1 MGEAAQK
8 LLYSI
13 QEYLE
18 IEEKSLERYEYH
30 HGEIYMMAGGT
41 PNHSLL
47 QSNIATALNISL
59 RKGNKPCLTYGSD
72 LKIATSDDEY
82 LYADGVVICGKLEVS
97 AEIKNAATN
106 PVVIV
111 EVLSDSTESYDR
123 GTKFHLYQNLPSFRE
138 YLLVSQNKTF
148 VEHYYNPEGII
159 FWQYRTYQNL
169 EDKIELKSIGCEIE
183 LKDIYFGWSK

>member
-30 HGEIYMMAGGT
+30 HGELYMMAGGT
-41 PNHSLL
+41 PVHALISNNINRALGNSL
-47 QSNIATALNISL
+47 IA
-59 RKGNKPCLTYGSD
+59 KGKPCLTYGSD

-97 AEIKNAATN
+97 AEVKNAAIN

-123 GTKFHLYQNLPSFRE
+123 GTKFHLYQNLSSFRE
-138 YLLVSQNKTF
+138 YLLISQNKTF

-159 FWQYRTYQNL
+159 FWQYRTYQNV
-169 EDKIELKSIGCEIE
+169 EDKIELKSIDCEISMS
-183 LKDIYFGWSK
+183 DIYFGWSK

>member
-30 HGEIYMMAGGT
+30 HGELYMMAGGT
-41 PNHSLL
+41 PVHALISNNVNRALGNSL
-47 QSNIATALNISL
+47 IA
-59 RKGNKPCLTYGSD
+59 KGKPCLTYGSD

-97 AEIKNAATN
+97 AEVKNAAIN

-123 GTKFHLYQNLPSFRE
+123 GTKFHLYQNLSSFRE
-138 YLLVSQNKTF
+138 YLLISQNKTF

-169 EDKIELKSIGCEIE
+169 EDKIELKSIDCEIVMS
-183 LKDIYFGWSK
+183 DIYFGWSK